1 MKNKEII
8 EKVFD
13 TYNKPNF
20 RMKFDMAS
28 DMLIDLLNKA
38 LELKEKDIL
47 KLIKAWD
54 GYGDDRFP
62 EGELKE
68 LVREIKKQ
76 RLK

>member
-20 RMKFDMAS
+20 RMQFDMAS
-28 DMLIDLLNKA
+28 DMLISLLNKA

-47 KLIKAWD
+47 KLIKKLD
-54 GYGDDRFP
+54 P
-62 EGELKE
+62 HKQNSTIQILKK
-68 LVREIKKQ
+68 EIERK
-76 RLK
+76 